1 MSVSLWGQALCI
13 PSVFPV
19 FLARLSLFAWLALS
33 AHALPSQR
41 TSGCSSTCTC
51 DAECVWPI
59 GIGKPPVD
67 EASVRHIMD
76 HMKTATVRELRN
88 EFPRIEAWVHEGE
101 SINISKRGKVIAT
114 LVPALGNVSPQPRPP
129 KVDIMGRLRERW
141 GGRVF
146 TMEQVAAM
154 RADELAGDLG

>member
-1 MSVSLWGQALCI
+1 MTI
-13 PSVFPV
+13 D
-19 FLARLSLFAWLALS
+19 LAR
-33 AHALPSQR
+33 
-41 TSGCSSTCTC
+41 
-51 DAECVWPI
+51 
-59 GIGKPPVD
+59 
-67 EASVRHIMD
+67 VRHVID

-114 LVPALGNVSPQPRPP
+114 LVPALGNVLPQPRQP
-129 KVDIMGRLRERW
+129 KVDIMARLRETW

-154 RADELAGDLG
+154 RADELAGDLS